1 MSQSPSCFFTSL
13 YPATTLSYIFITVII
28 TLKIIISSTFF
39 KKICNL
45 KNKVFLIAY
54 YSIIQ
59 LKIKKIKNED
69 LGDEKIIQ
77 HLNVNSKQHHKK
89 TLL

>member
-1 MSQSPSCFFTSL
+1 M
-13 YPATTLSYIFITVII
+13 
-28 TLKIIISSTFF
+28 
-39 KKICNL
+39 

-69 LGDEKIIQ
+69 SRDKKIIQ
-77 HLNVNSKQHHKK
+77 NLNNNSKQYHKK
-89 TLL
+89 KIKKPCHISRK

>member
-1 MSQSPSCFFTSL
+1 M
-13 YPATTLSYIFITVII
+13 
-28 TLKIIISSTFF
+28 
-39 KKICNL
+39 

-69 LGDEKIIQ
+69 LIDKKIIQ
-77 HLNVNSKQHHKK
+77 NLNNNSKQHHKK
-89 TLL
+89 KSKNLVISVNNKELNIIRKHTSN

>member
-1 MSQSPSCFFTSL
+1 M
-13 YPATTLSYIFITVII
+13 
-28 TLKIIISSTFF
+28 
-39 KKICNL
+39 

-69 LGDEKIIQ
+69 LRDKKIIQ
-77 HLNVNSKQHHKK
+77 NLNNNPKQHHKK
-89 TLL
+89 NQRNLVISVNNKELNIIRKHTSN

>member
-1 MSQSPSCFFTSL
+1 M
-13 YPATTLSYIFITVII
+13 
-28 TLKIIISSTFF
+28 
-39 KKICNL
+39 

-69 LGDEKIIQ
+69 LGDKKIIQ
-77 HLNVNSKQHHKK
+77 HLNINSKQHHKK
-89 TLL
+89 TLS

>member
-1 MSQSPSCFFTSL
+1 M
-13 YPATTLSYIFITVII
+13 
-28 TLKIIISSTFF
+28 
-39 KKICNL
+39 

-69 LGDEKIIQ
+69 LRDKKIIQ
-77 HLNVNSKQHHKK
+77 NLNNNPKQHHKK
-89 TLL
+89 KSKKPCYIGE

>member
-1 MSQSPSCFFTSL
+1 M
-13 YPATTLSYIFITVII
+13 
-28 TLKIIISSTFF
+28 
-39 KKICNL
+39 

-69 LGDEKIIQ
+69 LGDKKIIQ
-77 HLNVNSKQHHKK
+77 HLNINSKQHHEKK
-89 TLL
+89 LKNVAISIENKE